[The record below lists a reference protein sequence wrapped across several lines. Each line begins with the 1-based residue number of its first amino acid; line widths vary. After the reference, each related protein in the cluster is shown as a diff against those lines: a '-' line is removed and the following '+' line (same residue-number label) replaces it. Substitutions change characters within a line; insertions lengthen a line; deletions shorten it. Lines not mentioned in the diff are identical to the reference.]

1 MRPAGGGGAPPVSG
15 HGHGHGHEP
24 VDVRLLAHEQFSTP
38 RGPEPLLGGLDCVW
52 CSVDTY

>member
-1 MRPAGGGGAPPVSG
+1 MRPAGGGGAPPVS
-15 HGHGHGHEP
+15 GHGHGHEP